1 MKVDKRIQEV
11 CNNIA
16 QAAKALE
23 VNPWEITRK
32 DLETLGLYVHKRE
45 VLAFGGLTK
54 LRDFYFPK
62 DIGVEKKLDV
72 EAVKMLSASKMLKS
86 QKAKLTSTYGEALL
100 SQEELT
106 DKLSE
111 VIKKNGIKF
120 HPVQKKVVT
129 KPTKKNRTIVAH
141 LSDTHFG
148 ANIEANEVGEVNKFD
163 WTISARRLGLFAEQ
177 IATYKTQHRTQTDL
191 VLLIN
196 GDIIAGV
203 IHNQEWFVDLLAD
216 QFAGTVKNLT
226 QFISYLATHFQSV
239 RVYCTSGN
247 HGRAMHKGSKDR
259 GNTHKWDSYETMI
272 YMTVKSLIESKLKNV
287 KVEIPKSPYAIF
299 SAHGKSFFV
308 THGDTV
314 VNLGNPG
321 KSINIKDI
329 SNQINKLNASSLGGV
344 NKKFDAVI
352 CGHHHTPTV
361 QLTDSGCMLV
371 INGCLSGADPYAQSV
386 GYFDA
391 IPSQQLFEVT
401 ADHAVGDMRFITLKD
416 ADSKKEYEKIIEPY
430 VKE

>member
-1 MKVDKRIQEV
+1 MNNKKLEEV
-11 CNNIA
+11 RDSILK
-16 QAAKALE
+16 AAKAIG
-23 VNPWEITRK
+23 VPPQDVTRA
-32 DLETLGLYVHKRE
+32 DLEALNLIKYKRE
-45 VLAFGGLTK
+45 VLAFGGFAK
-54 LRDFYFPK
+54 LKDFFFPK
-62 DIGVEKKLDV
+62 EIDLDT
-72 EAVKMLSASKMLKS
+72 AKALSASKMLKS
-86 QKAKLTSTYGEALL
+86 QKNKLTSLYGNALL
-100 SQEELT
+100 SQEEM
-106 DKLSE
+106 SE
-111 VIKKNGIKF
+111 KFSAAIQKNGIKL
-120 HPVQKKVVT
+120 HAPLKQSVT
-129 KPTKKNRTIVAH
+129 KKTKKRRTIVAH

-148 ANIEANEVGEVNKFD
+148 ANIESGEVGEVNSFN
-163 WTISARRLGLFAEQ
+163 WTVSARRLGLFAEQ
-177 IATYKTQHRTQTDL
+177 IATYKTQHRPDTDL

-203 IHNQEWFVDLLAD
+203 IHNQEWFVDLLTD

-226 QFISYLATHFQSV
+226 QFVSYLSNHFQNV

-259 GNTHKWDSYETMI
+259 GTTHKWDSYETMI
-272 YMTVKSLIESKLKNV
+272 YMTLKSVIETQIKNV
-287 KVEIPKSPYAIF
+287 TVEIPKSPYAIF
-299 SAHGKSFFV
+299 KAHGKTFFV
-308 THGDTV
+308 THGDTI

-329 SNQINKLNASSLGGV
+329 SNQINKLNVSSLGGS
-344 NKKFDAVI
+344 NNKFDAVI

-401 ADHAVGDMRFITLKD
+401 EAHAVGDMRFITLNA
-416 ADSKKEYEKIIEPY
+416 ADNKKEYEKIIEPY
-430 VKE
+430 VKM